1 MTHPALRFVTDSPTD
16 PADAAPARP
25 LARSTP
31 NDDARDQVASSDPE
45 DPTVLLSAT
54 ATRTA
59 ADPSPAGPTEPAEV
73 VQLAIPD
80 LAEPP
85 RGPAKFRLDRATRL
99 RGLAHVAEIRALL
112 NRRSATVGERPAND
126 RAPDRAA

>member
-1 MTHPALRFVTDSPTD
+1 MTHNALRFVTDTFFDPTGV
-16 PADAAPARP
+16 AHGRP
-25 LARSTP
+25 P
-31 NDDARDQVASSDPE
+31 EESDPTRRPRDE
-45 DPTVLLSAT
+45 VVSSGPDDPTVLLTPT
-54 ATRTA
+54 ATRPE
-59 ADPSPAGPTEPAEV
+59 ADPSATESAEV

-112 NRRSATVGERPAND
+112 NRRSATTGERPAND